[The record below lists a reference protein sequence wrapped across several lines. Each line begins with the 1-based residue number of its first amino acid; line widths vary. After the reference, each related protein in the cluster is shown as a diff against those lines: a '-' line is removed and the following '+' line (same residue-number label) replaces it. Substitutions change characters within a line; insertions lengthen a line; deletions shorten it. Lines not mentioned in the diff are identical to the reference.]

1 MLPEESYHIYNHA
14 NGRENLFVEE
24 RNYDFFLEKLFLHIL
39 PVARI
44 YSYCLLPNHFHL
56 LVSIRT
62 EQELLDYFKISKDEL
77 ISQNIVPKLENQIS
91 KSFSNLFSS
100 YTQAFNKVY
109 SRMGSL
115 FIPSFRRRL
124 IINEPSFCK
133 VIHYIHANPIHHGFV
148 MKIEEWQHSSYNSLL
163 NDSDKR
169 IERQY
174 VLKVFGGLDQF
185 IRYHKQPIDIRIKTL
200 D

>member
-148 MKIEEWQHSSYNSLL
+148 MKMEEWQHSSYNSLL

-185 IRYHKQPIDIRIKTL
+185 ISYHKQPIDIRIKTL